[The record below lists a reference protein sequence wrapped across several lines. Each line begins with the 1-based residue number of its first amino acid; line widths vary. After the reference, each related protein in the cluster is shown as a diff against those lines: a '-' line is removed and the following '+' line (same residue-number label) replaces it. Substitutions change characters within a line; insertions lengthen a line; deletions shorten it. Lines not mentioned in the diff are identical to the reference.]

1 MGRWACSAPSLLTRS
16 FPAHPVAGKKILR
29 RRPMPEDALES
40 AGGRATVPKVS
51 SDVFISY
58 ASQDKAQ
65 AESVCEAL
73 ERAGVV
79 CWIAP
84 RDVTPGEF
92 YADAIVGA
100 INATR
105 IVVVVLTGNSVGSPH
120 VLREVERA
128 SAKRHPVISFRIDTA
143 PLPAGLEYFLSASH
157 WLDAVASGVEAGL
170 PKLVEA
176 VRRLLAP
183 AAAVEPGRPPDTAK
197 PAAELFPQRSAASR
211 PRRSIWV
218 ASAAVVL
225 VVVGGMYARHR
236 LWDRSALANV
246 QSIAVL
252 PLANLSQDPAQA
264 YLADGL
270 TEALTTDLGKLG
282 ALRVIS
288 RTSTAQYKGTKK
300 SIPEIARELH
310 VDALVEGAVMRSGD
324 RVRITAQLI
333 EAPADRHVWAETY
346 DRDVRDVLA
355 LQADVARAIAV
366 EVRGNLSSIPA
377 PHEAIPLNHEV
388 YELYLKGRYARDE
401 GSEDGLKL
409 AFEYFRQALEK
420 DPQYAPAYAGLADC
434 YAHLPF
440 YSETRPAEAFPKAK
454 AAALK
459 ALQLDQTL
467 AEAHASMAYVETYYD
482 WNWPGA
488 EAEFRRA
495 LELDPNYAEAHHS
508 YSRFLAS
515 LGRVEEARAE
525 LKRAQ
530 ELDPLSLLV
539 QANSGVISYFGRQY
553 DQAIQELRQINRLD
567 PKFSVPYWGLGLCY
581 EQMGVYEEA
590 VTQLQKAIDLSGRG
604 ANGIA
609 SLGHAYGLAGRRGE
623 ALKILLELEER
634 AKKSYVSSYQ
644 IALVYLGLHRN
655 DEALKQLENAYQER
669 STLLTYLKMDPRFD
683 PLRSDPRFE
692 DLLRRIGLT
701 H

>member
-1 MGRWACSAPSLLTRS
+1 
-16 FPAHPVAGKKILR
+16 
-29 RRPMPEDALES
+29 MPEDALES
-40 AGGRATVPKVS
+40 GGGRATVPKVS

-183 AAAVEPGRPPDTAK
+183 AAAVEPGRHPDTAK

-211 PRRSIWV
+211 PRRSIWA

-225 VVVGGMYARHR
+225 VVVGGMYARHW

-252 PLANLSQDPAQA
+252 PLANLSQDPGQD

-270 TEALTTDLGKLG
+270 TEALTTDLGKLR

-310 VDALVEGAVMRSGD
+310 VDAVVEGAVLRSGD

-333 EAPADRHVWAETY
+333 AAPADRHVWAETY
-346 DRDVRDVLA
+346 DREVRDVLA
-355 LQADVARAIAV
+355 VQADVARAIAV
-366 EVRGNLSSIPA
+366 QIRGNLSSTPA
-377 PHEAIPLNHEV
+377 PLGAIPLNPEV
-388 YELYLKGRYARDE
+388 YELYLKGRYARDQ
-401 GSEDGLKL
+401 GSEDGRRL
-409 AFEYFRQALEK
+409 AFEYFRQAIEK

-434 YAHLPF
+434 YARLPF

-459 ALQLDQTL
+459 ALQLDPTL
-467 AEAHASMAYVETYYD
+467 AEAHASMAYVKTYYD
-482 WNWPGA
+482 WDWAGA
-488 EAEFRRA
+488 EEEFRKA

-515 LGRVEEARAE
+515 LGRIEKARVE

-539 QANSGVISYFGRQY
+539 QANGGVISYFGRQY
-553 DQAIQELRQINRLD
+553 DQAIQEMRQINHLD
-567 PKFSVPYWGLGLCY
+567 PKFFVPYWGLGLSY
-581 EQMGVYEEA
+581 EQTGVYEEA

-604 ANGIA
+604 ANGLA
-609 SLGHAYGLAGRRGE
+609 SLGHAYGLAGRRSE

-634 AKKSYVSSYQ
+634 AKRRYVSSYQ

-655 DEALKQLENAYQER
+655 DEAMKQLENAYQER
-669 STLLTYLKMDPRFD
+669 STLLVYLKMDPRFD

-692 DLLRRIGLT
+692 DLLRRIGLA

>member
-1 MGRWACSAPSLLTRS
+1 
-16 FPAHPVAGKKILR
+16 
-29 RRPMPEDALES
+29 MPGDALES
-40 AGGRATVPKVS
+40 GGGRASVSKVS

-58 ASQDKAQ
+58 ASQDKVR

-143 PLPAGLEYFLSASH
+143 LLPAGLEYFLSASH
-157 WLDAVASGVEAGL
+157 WLDAVASGVDAAL

-176 VRRLLAP
+176 VQRLLAP
-183 AAAVEPGRPPDTAK
+183 AAAVEPRRHPETAK
-197 PAAELFPQRSAASR
+197 PAAELFPQRSVGSPASQWLNRRIAQTTAASR
-211 PRRSIWV
+211 TRRFIWL
-218 ASAAVVL
+218 AAAAAVL
-225 VVVGGMYARHR
+225 VVVGGMYARYWLR
-236 LWDRSALANV
+236 DRSVLAHV

-252 PLANLSQDPAQA
+252 PLANLSQDAGQD

-270 TEALTTDLGKLG
+270 TEALTTDLGKLR

-300 SIPEIARELH
+300 SVPEIAQELR

-366 EVRGNLSSIPA
+366 QIRGNLSSTPA
-377 PHEAIPLNHEV
+377 PHGAIPLNPEV
-388 YELYLKGRYARDE
+388 YELYLKGRYARDQ
-401 GSEDGLKL
+401 GREDGRKL

-434 YAHLPF
+434 YARLPF
-440 YSETRPAEAFPKAK
+440 YSETSPAEAFPKAK

-467 AEAHASMAYVETYYD
+467 AEAHVSMAYVKTYYD
-482 WNWPGA
+482 WNWAGA
-488 EAEFRRA
+488 EEEFKKA
-495 LELDPNYAEAHHS
+495 LELDPNYAEAHHF

-515 LGRVEEARAE
+515 LGRVEEARVE
-525 LKRAQ
+525 LMRAQ

-567 PKFSVPYWGLGLCY
+567 PRFFVPYWGLGLCY

-590 VTQLQKAIDLSGRG
+590 VTQLQKAIELSGRG

-634 AKKSYVSSYQ
+634 AKRSYVSSYQ

-655 DEALKQLENAYQER
+655 DEAMKQLENAYQER
-669 STLLTYLKMDPRFD
+669 STLLTYLRMDPRFD

-692 DLLRRIGLT
+692 DLLRRIGLA

>member
-1 MGRWACSAPSLLTRS
+1 
-16 FPAHPVAGKKILR
+16 
-29 RRPMPEDALES
+29 MPGDALES
-40 AGGRATVPKVS
+40 GGGRTIVPKVS

-58 ASQDKAQ
+58 ASQDKAR
-65 AESVCEAL
+65 AETVCEAL
-73 ERAGVV
+73 ERAGIV

-157 WLDAVASGVEAGL
+157 WLDAVALGVDAAL

-183 AAAVEPGRPPDTAK
+183 AAAVEPRRYPDTAN

-211 PRRSIWV
+211 PRRFIWP
-218 ASAAVVL
+218 ASAAAVL
-225 VVVGGMYARHR
+225 VVAGGMYVRNWLR
-236 LWDRSALANV
+236 DRSVLAHV

-252 PLANLSQDPAQA
+252 PLANLSQDPGQD

-270 TEALTTDLGKLG
+270 TEALTTDLGKLR

-300 SIPEIARELH
+300 SIPEIARELR

-366 EVRGNLSSIPA
+366 QIRGNLSSTPA
-377 PHEAIPLNHEV
+377 PHGAIPLNPEV
-388 YELYLKGRYARDE
+388 YELYLKGRYARDQ
-401 GSEDGLKL
+401 GSEDGRRL
-409 AFEYFRQALEK
+409 AFEYFRQAIEK

-434 YAHLPF
+434 YARLPF

-454 AAALK
+454 AAALT
-459 ALQLDQTL
+459 ALQLDPTL
-467 AEAHASMAYVETYYD
+467 AEAHASMAYVKTYYD
-482 WNWPGA
+482 WDWVGA
-488 EAEFRRA
+488 EEEFRKA

-515 LGRVEEARAE
+515 LGRIEEARVE

-539 QANSGVISYFGRQY
+539 QANIGVISYFGRQY
-553 DQAIQELRQINRLD
+553 DQAIQEMRQVNHLD
-567 PKFSVPYWGLGLCY
+567 PKFFVPYWGLGLCY
-581 EQMGVYEEA
+581 EQMGAYEEA
-590 VTQLQKAIDLSGRG
+590 VTQLQKAIDLSRRG

-609 SLGHAYGLAGRRGE
+609 SLGHAYGLAGRSGE
-623 ALKILLELEER
+623 ALKILLELQER
-634 AKKSYVSSYQ
+634 AKRSYVSSYQ
-644 IALVYLGLHRN
+644 IALVYLGLRRN
-655 DEALKQLENAYQER
+655 DEAMKQLENAYQER
-669 STLLTYLKMDPRFD
+669 STLLAYLKMDPRLD

-692 DLLRRIGLT
+692 DLLRRIGLA

>member
-1 MGRWACSAPSLLTRS
+1 MFAR
-16 FPAHPVAGKKILR
+16 
-29 RRPMPEDALES
+29 
-40 AGGRATVPKVS
+40 
-51 SDVFISY
+51 
-58 ASQDKAQ
+58 
-65 AESVCEAL
+65 
-73 ERAGVV
+73 
-79 CWIAP
+79 
-84 RDVTPGEF
+84 
-92 YADAIVGA
+92 
-100 INATR
+100 
-105 IVVVVLTGNSVGSPH
+105 
-120 VLREVERA
+120 
-128 SAKRHPVISFRIDTA
+128 
-143 PLPAGLEYFLSASH
+143 H
-157 WLDAVASGVEAGL
+157 WLRD
-170 PKLVEA
+170 
-176 VRRLLAP
+176 
-183 AAAVEPGRPPDTAK
+183 
-197 PAAELFPQRSAASR
+197 
-211 PRRSIWV
+211 RSIRAHV
-218 ASAAVVL
+218 
-225 VVVGGMYARHR
+225 H
-236 LWDRSALANV
+236 
-246 QSIAVL
+246 SIAVL
-252 PLANLSQDPAQA
+252 PLANLSQDPGQD

-270 TEALTTDLGKLG
+270 TEALTTNLGKLS

-366 EVRGNLSSIPA
+366 QIRGNLSSIPA

>member
-1 MGRWACSAPSLLTRS
+1 MPGTGPNNREEPSGSLASDRLDSWKEIAAYLKRDERTVRRW
-16 FPAHPVAGKKILR
+16 
-29 RRPMPEDALES
+29 E
-40 AGGRATVPKVS
+40 
-51 SDVFISY
+51 
-58 ASQDKAQ
+58 
-65 AESVCEAL
+65 
-73 ERAGVV
+73 ER
-79 CWIAP
+79 
-84 RDVTPGEF
+84 E
-92 YADAIVGA
+92 
-100 INATR
+100 
-105 IVVVVLTGNSVGSPH
+105 
-120 VLREVERA
+120 
-128 SAKRHPVISFRIDTA
+128 
-143 PLPAGLEYFLSASH
+143 
-157 WLDAVASGVEAGL
+157 GL
-170 PKLVEA
+170 PVHRHQHKSRAAIFAYKSELGA
-176 VRRLLAP
+176 WWDNGRKRLEGQEP
-183 AAAVEPGRPPDTAK
+183 AAAARRRAWFLW
-197 PAAELFPQRSAASR
+197 PAAATAT
-211 PRRSIWV
+211 I
-218 ASAAVVL
+218 L
-225 VVVGGMYARHR
+225 VFVGGMYARNWLR
-236 LWDRSALANV
+236 GRSALAHV
-246 QSIAVL
+246 ESIAVL
-252 PLANLSQDPAQA
+252 PLANLSQDAAQD

-270 TEALTTDLGKLG
+270 TEDLTTDLGKLSVF
-282 ALRVIS
+282 RVIS
-288 RTSTAQYKGTKK
+288 RTSTIQYKGTKK

-310 VDALVEGAVMRSGD
+310 VDAVVEGAVLRSGD
-324 RVRITAQLI
+324 KVRITAQLI
-333 EAPADRHVWAETY
+333 DAAADRHVWAETY
-346 DRDVRDVLA
+346 DRDLRDVLA
-355 LQADVARAIAV
+355 LQADVAHAIAV
-366 EVRGNLSSIPA
+366 QIRGKLSSSPP
-377 PHEAIPLNHEV
+377 PHGASPLNPEA
-388 YELYLKGRYARDE
+388 YELYLKGRYSRDE
-401 GSEDGLKL
+401 GTEDGLKL
-409 AFEYFRQALEK
+409 AFEYFRQALER
-420 DPQYAPAYAGLADC
+420 DSQYAPAYAGLADS

-440 YSETRPAEAFPKAK
+440 YSETRPEEAFPKAK
-454 AAALK
+454 AAATK

-495 LELDPNYAEAHHS
+495 LELDPNYAEAHHAD
-508 YSRFLAS
+508 SRFLAS

-567 PKFSVPYWGLGLCY
+567 PKFSEPYWGLGLCY

-655 DEALKQLENAYQER
+655 DEALKQLENAYQEH
-669 STLLTYLKMDPRFD
+669 STLLTYLKMDPRVD

-692 DLLRRIGLT
+692 DLLRRIELT

>member
-1 MGRWACSAPSLLTRS
+1 VDGPEPHSREERSGSRTSDRLDSWKEIAAYFKRDQRTVRRWEESEGL
-16 FPAHPVAGKKILR
+16 PVHRHQHK
-29 RRPMPEDALES
+29 S
-40 AGGRATVPKVS
+40 RA
-51 SDVFISY
+51 
-58 ASQDKAQ
+58 
-65 AESVCEAL
+65 
-73 ERAGVV
+73 
-79 CWIAP
+79 
-84 RDVTPGEF
+84 
-92 YADAIVGA
+92 AIFA
-100 INATR
+100 YK
-105 IVVVVLTGNSVGSPH
+105 S
-120 VLREVERA
+120 E
-128 SAKRHPVISFRIDTA
+128 
-143 PLPAGLEYFLSASH
+143 
-157 WLDAVASGVEAGL
+157 LDAWWDNGRQRLEGDAQTTAARGT
-170 PKLVEA
+170 
-176 VRRLLAP
+176 RRLIWP
-183 AAAVEPGRPPDTAK
+183 AAAAGI
-197 PAAELFPQRSAASR
+197 L
-211 PRRSIWV
+211 
-218 ASAAVVL
+218 L
-225 VVVGGMYARHR
+225 VVGGMFARHWLR
-236 LWDRSALANV
+236 DRSIRAHV

-252 PLANLSQDPAQA
+252 PLANLSQDPGQD

-270 TEALTTDLGKLG
+270 TEALTTNLGKLS

-366 EVRGNLSSIPA
+366 HIRGNLSSIPA
-377 PHEAIPLNHEV
+377 PHEAMPLNHEV

-434 YAHLPF
+434 YADLPF

-669 STLLTYLKMDPRFD
+669 STLLTYLKMDPRVD

-701 H
+701 HQSAPL

>member
-1 MGRWACSAPSLLTRS
+1 
-16 FPAHPVAGKKILR
+16 
-29 RRPMPEDALES
+29 MPEDALES
-40 AGGRATVPKVS
+40 GGGRATVPKVS
-51 SDVFISY
+51 GDVFISY
-58 ASQDKAQ
+58 ASQDKVR

-73 ERAGVV
+73 ERAGIV

-105 IVVVVLTGNSVGSPH
+105 IVVVLLTANSVGSPH

-128 SAKRHPVISFRIDTA
+128 SAKRHPVISFRLDTA
-143 PLPAGLEYFLSASH
+143 PLPAGLEYFISASH
-157 WLDAVASGVEAGL
+157 WLDAVAPGGAEAAL

-183 AAAVEPGRPPDTAK
+183 AAAVEPRRHPDTTK
-197 PAAELFPQRSAASR
+197 PAGELFPQRSVRRPASQWLSRLIAQTTAVSR
-211 PRRSIWV
+211 PRQFIW
-218 ASAAVVL
+218 ATSAAAVL
-225 VVVGGMYARHR
+225 VVVGGIYTRHWLR
-236 LWDRSALANV
+236 DRSVRANV
-246 QSIAVL
+246 QSIAIL
-252 PLANLSQDPAQA
+252 PLANLSQDAGQD

-270 TEALTTDLGKLG
+270 TEALTTDLGKLRS
-282 ALRVIS
+282 LRVIS
-288 RTSTAQYKGTKK
+288 RTSTARYKGTKK
-300 SIPEIARELH
+300 SVPEIARELQ
-310 VDALVEGAVMRSGD
+310 VDAVVEGAVMRSGD

-366 EVRGNLSSIPA
+366 QIRGNLSSTPA
-377 PHEAIPLNHEV
+377 PHGGIPLSPEV
-388 YELYLKGRYARDE
+388 YELYLKGRYARDQ
-401 GSEDGLKL
+401 GSEDGRKL
-409 AFEYFRQALEK
+409 AFEYFRQAIEK

-434 YAHLPF
+434 YARLPF
-440 YSETRPAEAFPKAK
+440 YSETPPAEAFPKAK

-459 ALQLDQTL
+459 ALQLDPTL
-467 AEAHASMAYVETYYD
+467 AEAHASMAYVKTYYD
-482 WNWPGA
+482 WDWAGA
-488 EAEFRRA
+488 EEEFRKA

-515 LGRVEEARAE
+515 LGRIEEARAE

-539 QANSGVISYFGRQY
+539 QANSGVISYFARQY
-553 DQAIQELRQINRLD
+553 DQAIQELQQVSRLD
-567 PKFSVPYWGLGLCY
+567 PKFFVPYWGLGLCY

-590 VTQLQKAIDLSGRG
+590 VVQLQKAIDLSGRG

-609 SLGHAYGLAGRRGE
+609 SLGHAYGLAGQRSE
-623 ALKILLELEER
+623 ARKILLELEER
-634 AKKSYVSSYQ
+634 AKRKYVSSYQ
-644 IALVYLGLHRN
+644 IALVDLGLHRD
-655 DEALKQLENAYQER
+655 DEAMKHLESAYQER
-669 STLLTYLKMDPRFD
+669 STLLPYLRMDPRFD

-692 DLLRRIGLT
+692 DLVRRIGLT

>member
-1 MGRWACSAPSLLTRS
+1 MAGPEPHSREERS
-16 FPAHPVAGKKILR
+16 ES
-29 RRPMPEDALES
+29 RRPDQLDSWKEIAAYFKRDQRTVRRWEESEGLPVHRHQHKSRAAIFAYKSELDAWWDNGRQRLE
-40 AGGRATVPKVS
+40 
-51 SDVFISY
+51 
-58 ASQDKAQ
+58 
-65 AESVCEAL
+65 
-73 ERAGVV
+73 
-79 CWIAP
+79 
-84 RDVTPGEF
+84 
-92 YADAIVGA
+92 ADAQTTA
-100 INATR
+100 ASRTR
-105 IVVVVLTGNSVGSPH
+105 RFI
-120 VLREVERA
+120 
-128 SAKRHPVISFRIDTA
+128 
-143 PLPAGLEYFLSASH
+143 
-157 WLDAVASGVEAGL
+157 W
-170 PKLVEA
+170 
-176 VRRLLAP
+176 P
-183 AAAVEPGRPPDTAK
+183 AAAV
-197 PAAELFPQRSAASR
+197 L
-211 PRRSIWV
+211 I
-218 ASAAVVL
+218 
-225 VVVGGMYARHR
+225 VVGGMYARHGLR
-236 LWDRSALANV
+236 DRSVRVHV

-252 PLANLSQDPAQA
+252 PLANLSQDAGQD

-270 TEALTTDLGKLG
+270 TEALTTDLGKLS

-300 SIPEIARELH
+300 SIPEIARELR

-366 EVRGNLSSIPA
+366 QIRGNLSSIPA
-377 PHEAIPLNHEV
+377 PHGAIPLNPEV

-434 YAHLPF
+434 YARLPF

-454 AAALK
+454 AAALR

-467 AEAHASMAYVETYYD
+467 AEAHASMAYVKTYYE
-482 WNWPGA
+482 WNWTGA
-488 EAEFRRA
+488 EKEFRKA

-539 QANSGVISYFGRQY
+539 QANSGVISYFGRHY
-553 DQAIQELRQINRLD
+553 DQAVQELRQINRLD
-567 PKFSVPYWGLGLCY
+567 PKFFVPYWGLGLCY
-581 EQMGVYEEA
+581 EQMGEYEEA
-590 VTQLQKAIDLSGRG
+590 VTQLQKAIDIAGRG

-609 SLGHAYGLAGRRGE
+609 SLGHAYGLAGRRDE
-623 ALKILLELEER
+623 ALKMLLELEER
-634 AKKSYVSSYQ
+634 AKRSYVSSYQ

-655 DEALKQLENAYQER
+655 DEAMKQLENAYQER

-692 DLLRRIGLT
+692 DLLRRIGLP